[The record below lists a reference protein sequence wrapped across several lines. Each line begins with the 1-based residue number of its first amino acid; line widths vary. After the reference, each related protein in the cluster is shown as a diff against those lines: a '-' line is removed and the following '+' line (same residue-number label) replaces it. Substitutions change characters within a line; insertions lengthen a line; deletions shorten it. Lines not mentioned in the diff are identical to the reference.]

1 MKKGA
6 KLVLIASLIGAMA
19 TPVSAN
25 VYLGAGD
32 LGNTYQNYRISN
44 GISRYK
50 YADIDGNGIVDMM
63 FRKQDGLG
71 VATYDY
77 HTGKVVKVKSV
88 SNTGDAPIKIYYKPG
103 KRYFAWSY
111 QDGTGGKYVLYKMY
125 GTKATRNMVLSW
137 KNYTAGGPVY
147 KMNGNTVSRD
157 KFDKKLHWI
166 WSFTQ
171 QSFKNYYAS
180 TDTSTKTS
188 GVGVNADTGTGKTS
202 GGTIGLS

>member
-63 FRKQDGLG
+63 FRKQAKKGLADFVVDLALAKNPASLQTMVG
-71 VATYDY
+71 HGFILKKYDCL
-77 HTGKVVKVKSV
+77 
-88 SNTGDAPIKIYYKPG
+88 IRI
-103 KRYFAWSY
+103 
-111 QDGTGGKYVLYKMY
+111 
-125 GTKATRNMVLSW
+125 
-137 KNYTAGGPVY
+137 
-147 KMNGNTVSRD
+147 
-157 KFDKKLHWI
+157 
-166 WSFTQ
+166 
-171 QSFKNYYAS
+171 
-180 TDTSTKTS
+180 
-188 GVGVNADTGTGKTS
+188 
-202 GGTIGLS
+202 